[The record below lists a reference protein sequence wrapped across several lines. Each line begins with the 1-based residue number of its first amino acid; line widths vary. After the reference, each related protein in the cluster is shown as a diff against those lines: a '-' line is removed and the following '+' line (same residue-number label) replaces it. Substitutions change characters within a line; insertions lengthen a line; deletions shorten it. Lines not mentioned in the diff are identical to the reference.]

1 MGTCV
6 LSSYVDIYLKMSR
19 CSDPFIQHTQPNL
32 SKKQNSRVQFPPAIR
47 QVSLEQWRRLRE
59 ERLELSQRAI
69 CALRTACVN
78 KARPA
83 TASRRTHRELI
94 NKETCRTRIQSIQHH
109 ETRSLSRSGGCVI
122 TMCPDQSYYSVPRSV
137 ILQCAPISHITVCPD
152 QSYYSVPRSV
162 ILQCAPISHITVCP
176 DQSYYSVP
184 RSVILQCAPISHITV
199 CPDQSYYS
207 VPRSVIFTI
216 SLLLSAAVC

>member
-1 MGTCV
+1 MSLTGVGTCV

-19 CSDPFIQHTQPNL
+19 CSASFIQHIQPNL

-69 CALRTACVN
+69 CALRAACVN

-83 TASRRTHRELI
+83 TASRRTQRELI

-122 TMCPDQSYYSVPRSV
+122 T
-137 ILQCAPISHITVCPD
+137 VCPD
-152 QSYYSVPRSV
+152 QSYSQYHFCWAQRCVERTTESREKCVLPLRV
-162 ILQCAPISHITVCP
+162 MKTFRPQAL
-176 DQSYYSVP
+176 
-184 RSVILQCAPISHITV
+184 R
-199 CPDQSYYS
+199 
-207 VPRSVIFTI
+207 
-216 SLLLSAAVC
+216 